1 MASSIST
8 IFDQTTWQWLTDR
21 MSYLQGDLN
30 NPETYRRLGEHLTEL
45 DKTAGTA
52 GNCLF
57 YLAVADR
64 FFSPAVAALGA
75 ADLTYRRRTASGAGS

>member
-1 MASSIST
+1 
-8 IFDQTTWQWLTDR
+8 

-30 NPETYRRLGEHLTEL
+30 DPETYRRLGEHLAEL

-52 GNCLF
+52 GNYLF

-64 FFSPAVAALGA
+64 FFGVGG
-75 ADLTYRRRTASGAGS
+75 RRRLAPPAL